1 METRS
6 TNLARGPSK
15 WTVRKKLQIMINLIV
30 FRIQVWQTILAR
42 LSEHVIAIEQRVFP
56 AGPVHIGLW
65 SEVAS
70 QMMTRH
76 R

>member
-1 METRS
+1 MDCE
-6 TNLARGPSK
+6 
-15 WTVRKKLQIMINLIV
+15 KKLQIMINLIV
-30 FRIQVWQTILAR
+30 FRIQVWLVILT
-42 LSEHVIAIEQRVFP
+42 HVCKHLGGIEQRVYLT
-56 AGPVHIGLW
+56 AAVNIGLW